1 MNKVIKNIIGT
12 CLVLLTISVIL
23 TACKKEV
30 EPDLVLKVER
40 MNGAAARGFNVFVY
54 ANEIDPF
61 LTSPDVL
68 DQGTTDNL
76 GIYSKTF
83 PNTVIV
89 DVLVFRLDSLGDTLA
104 SKLVTYKLEEK
115 RQKSK
120 KNFERRTMI
129 LNY

>member
-1 MNKVIKNIIGT
+1 MNKVIKNIVGT
-12 CLVLLTISVIL
+12 CLVLFTISVIL
-23 TACKKEV
+23 SACKKEV
-30 EPDLVLKVER
+30 EPDFILKVER
-40 MNGAAARGFNVFVY
+40 KNGTPARGFNVFVY

-61 LTSPDVL
+61 ITSPDVL

-89 DVLVFRLDSLGDTLA
+89 DVLVFRLDTLGDTLT
-104 SKLVTYKLEEK
+104 SKLATYKLEEK

-120 KNFERRTMI
+120 KNYERRTMV